1 MNVVKIKRIVSF
13 ILAVAV
19 LIGICSTASFAAK
32 DSWKPVNDEP
42 FVFVHGLNGW
52 GGAEGINGVIPYW
65 GATTG
70 DLMSYL
76 QSEGYECY
84 SASVG
89 PLSSAWDRACELYA
103 QLIGSTVDYGVAHSK
118 ENNHDRFG
126 RTYYSALVPDW
137 GDLDNAGKIKQIHLI
152 GHSFG
157 GTTVRL
163 LIHLLTYGSPEEIAA
178 TDADDI
184 SGLFTG
190 GKSNW
195 VKSATTICTP
205 HNSASV
211 YYPLKAL
218 GLYEIVQNFS
228 FLYAGIMGRSF
239 FNGRL
244 VDFHLEQF
252 GLTDVLNGE
261 KADGLISSM
270 IRVQQNLSD
279 TCIYDLTP
287 EGTVDLNDELEI
299 NEDIYYFS
307 YAFSTTKEFLGVQI
321 PTIKTNPVIILTA
334 LAMGVLKMEDPSTGV
349 VYDGEWLANDALVNT
364 ESAKYPLDEPHKD
377 FDAGNIEKGIWNVMP
392 VQDGDHG
399 TAIGLFADAEK
410 TRSFYLE
417 LCEMLNALPD

>member
-1 MNVVKIKRIVSF
+1 MKIRRPISF
-13 ILAVAV
+13 LLAVV
-19 LIGICSTASFAAK
+19 ILSASLSCVAFAAE
-32 DSWKPVNDEP
+32 DTWKPKNKEP

-52 GGAEGINGVIPYW
+52 GGAEGINGIVPYW

-103 QLIGSTVDYGVAHSK
+103 QLIGSTVDYGAAHS
-118 ENNHDRFG
+118 EIHNHNRYG
-126 RTYYSALVPDW
+126 RTYYNALIPDW
-137 GDLDNAGKIKQIHLI
+137 GELDENGKIQQIHLI

-157 GTTVRL
+157 GTTVRM
-163 LIHLLTYGSPEEIAA
+163 LIQLLTEGSPEEISA
-178 TDADDI
+178 TDSEDI

-190 GKSNW
+190 GKGNW

-205 HNSASV
+205 HNSSTV

-218 GLYEIVQNFS
+218 GLYEIVQNIS
-228 FLYAGIMGRSF
+228 FLYAGIMGRTF

-252 GLTDVLNGE
+252 GLTDVFNGE
-261 KADGLISSM
+261 KADGLIESM
-270 IRVQQNLSD
+270 VRVQQNLDD

-287 EGTVDLNDELEI
+287 EGAAKLNKELSV

-307 YAFSTTKEFLGVQI
+307 YPFSTTDEIDLLGIEF
-321 PTIKTNPVIILTA
+321 PDFNTNPVIYLTA
-334 LAMGVLKMEDPSTGV
+334 VAMGITPEFTDPYTGIA
-349 VYDGEWLANDALVNT
+349 YDESWRANDALVNT
-364 ESAKYPLDEPHKD
+364 ESEKYPIDEPHTD
-377 FDAGNIEKGIWNVMP
+377 FDKNNIEKGIWNVMP
-392 VQDGDHG
+392 VHKGDHG
-399 TAIGLFADAEK
+399 AAIGLFSNEK
-410 TRSFYLE
+410 EVKAFYLE
-417 LCEMLNALPD
+417 LCEMLCELPD

>member
-1 MNVVKIKRIVSF
+1 MKAKRIVSF
-13 ILAVAV
+13 LLSIVILVSSCLTAAVA
-19 LIGICSTASFAAK
+19 AE
-32 DSWKPVNDEP
+32 DSWKPKNEEP
-42 FVFVHGLNGW
+42 FIFVHGLNGW

-70 DLMSYL
+70 DLMSFL
-76 QSEGYECY
+76 QNEGYECY

-103 QLIGSTVDYGVAHSK
+103 QLIGSTVDYGIAHSQK
-118 ENNHDRFG
+118 NNHDRFG
-126 RTYYSALVPDW
+126 RTYYHALVPDW
-137 GDLDNAGKIKQIHLI
+137 GELDSNGKIQQIHLI

-163 LIHLLTYGSPEEIAA
+163 LIQLLTHGSPEEQAA

-190 GKSNW
+190 GKGDW

-218 GLYEIVQNFS
+218 GLYEIVQNIS
-228 FLYAGIMGRSF
+228 FLYAAVMGRSYL
-239 FNGRL
+239 NGRI

-252 GLTDVLNGE
+252 GLTDVPGGE
-261 KADGLISSM
+261 KADGFFESM
-270 IRVQQNLSD
+270 IKVKQNLND
-279 TCIYDLTP
+279 TCVYDLTP
-287 EGTVDLNDELEI
+287 EGSVILNEQLDI
-299 NEDIYYFS
+299 NDDIYYFS
-307 YAFSTTKEFLGVQI
+307 YAFSTTDEVMGVQI
-321 PTIKTNPVIILTA
+321 PSIKTNPVIVLTA
-334 LAMGVLKMEDPSTGV
+334 LAMGVMKFKDPTTGV
-349 VYDGEWLANDALVNT
+349 VYDGAWLANDALVNT

-377 FDAGNIEKGIWNVMP
+377 YDSENVECGIWNVMP
-392 VQDGDHG
+392 VEEGDHG
-399 TAIGLFADAEK
+399 TAIGLFADTDK
-410 TRSFYLE
+410 TQQFYIE

>member
-1 MNVVKIKRIVSF
+1 MNMKRFISF
-13 ILAVAV
+13 ILVAV
-19 LIGICSTASFAAK
+19 ILVCTCAVPTFAAK
-32 DSWKPVNDEP
+32 DSWKPKNDEP

-52 GGAEGINGVIPYW
+52 GGAEGINGVVPYW

-103 QLIGSTVDYGVAHSK
+103 QLVGSTVDYGVAHSK
-118 ENNHDRFG
+118 ANNHQRFG
-126 RTYYSALVPDW
+126 RTYYHALVPDW
-137 GDLDNAGKIKQIHLI
+137 GELDNAGKIKQIHLI

-163 LIHLLTYGSPEEIAA
+163 LVQLLTYGAPEEMAA
-178 TDADDI
+178 TDEKDI

-190 GKSNW
+190 GKGDW
-195 VKSATTICTP
+195 VKSVTTICTP

-218 GLYEIVQNFS
+218 GLYEIVQNIS

-261 KADGLISSM
+261 KADGLIESM
-270 IRVQQNLSD
+270 IRVQQNLTD

-287 EGTVDLNDELEI
+287 EGTVNINDKLDI
-299 NEDIYYFS
+299 NDDIYYFS
-307 YAFSTTKEFLGVQI
+307 YAFSTTKEFMGVQI
-321 PTIKTNPVIILTA
+321 PSIKTNPVIVLTA
-334 LAMGVLKMEDPSTGV
+334 LAMGLFKFEDPTTGV
-349 VYDGEWLANDALVNT
+349 VYDGDWLANDALVNT

-377 FDAGNIEKGIWNVMP
+377 YDEDAVEKGVWNVMP
-392 VQDGDHG
+392 VEEGDHG
-399 TAIGLFADAEK
+399 SAIGLFADK
-410 TRSFYLE
+410 DDTQSFYLE
-417 LCEMLNALPD
+417 LCEMLDELPA

>member
-1 MNVVKIKRIVSF
+1 MKLRRIICLLLSVM
-13 ILAVAV
+13 IV
-19 LIGICSTASFAAK
+19 LGVMTCTASAAQ
-32 DSWKPVNDEP
+32 DSWKPKNEEP
-42 FVFVHGLNGW
+42 IVFVHGLNGW
-52 GGAEGINGVIPYW
+52 GGAEGINGIVPYW

-103 QLIGSTVDYGVAHSK
+103 QLIGSTVDYGEAHSK
-118 ENNHDRFG
+118 EHNHDRYG
-126 RTYYSALVPDW
+126 RTYYQALIPDW
-137 GDLDNAGKIKQIHLI
+137 GDLDDSGKIQQIHLI

-157 GTTVRL
+157 GTTVRM
-163 LIHLLTYGSPEEIAA
+163 LIQLLTEGSPDEIAA
-178 TDADDI
+178 TDSDDI

-190 GKSNW
+190 GKGNW

-205 HNSASV
+205 HNSSTI

-218 GLYEIVQNFS
+218 GLYEIVQNIS

-252 GLTDVLNGE
+252 GLTDVFNGE
-261 KADGLISSM
+261 KADGLIESL
-270 IRVQQNLSD
+270 IRVEQNLDD

-287 EGTVDLNDELEI
+287 EGTAKLNNECSI

-307 YAFSTTKEFLGVQI
+307 YPFSTTTNVGFLNVEI
-321 PTIKTNPVIILTA
+321 PYINTNPVIYLTA
-334 LAMGVLKMEDPSTGV
+334 LVMGITPEFKDPYTGI
-349 VYDGEWLANDALVNT
+349 VYDEKWHANDALVNT
-364 ESAKYPLDEPHKD
+364 ESAKYPMDEPHKD
-377 FDAGNIEKGIWNVMP
+377 YDADNVEKGVWNVMP
-392 VQDGDHG
+392 VQQGDHG
-399 TAIGLFADAEK
+399 AAIGLFSDEEQIK
-410 TRSFYLE
+410 SFYLNLCKM
-417 LCEMLNALPD
+417 LCELP

>member
-1 MNVVKIKRIVSF
+1 MKNKRIVSF

-19 LIGICSTASFAAK
+19 LVGICSTSSLAAQ
-32 DSWKPVNDEP
+32 DSWKPKNEEP

-52 GGAEGINGVIPYW
+52 GGAEGINGVVPYW

-103 QLIGSTVDYGVAHSK
+103 QLIGSTVDYGVVHSA
-118 ENNHDRFG
+118 EHNHNRFG

-137 GDLDNAGKIKQIHLI
+137 GELDDEGKTEQIHLI

-157 GTTVRL
+157 GTTVRM
-163 LIHLLTYGSPEEIAA
+163 LIHLLTYGSPEEMAG
-178 TDADDI
+178 TDAEDI
-184 SGLFTG
+184 YGLFTG
-190 GKSNW
+190 GKGDW
-195 VKSATTICTP
+195 VKSVTTICTP

-218 GLYEIVQNFS
+218 GLYEVVQNFS
-228 FLYAGIMGRSF
+228 FLYAGVMGRSF

-252 GLTDVLNGE
+252 GLTNVLNGQ
-261 KADGLISSM
+261 KADGLIEAM
-270 IRVQQNLSD
+270 IRVQQNLDD

-287 EGTVDLNDELEI
+287 EGTVRINDELEI
-299 NEDIYYFS
+299 NDNIYYFS
-307 YAFSTTKEFLGVQI
+307 YAFSTTNEFLGIQV
-321 PTIKTNPVIILTA
+321 PDIKTNPVILLTA
-334 LAMGVLKMEDPSTGV
+334 LAMGCFKGEDPVTGV

-377 FDAGNIEKGIWNVMP
+377 FDADNIEKGMWNVMP
-392 VQDGDHG
+392 VQKGDHG
-399 TAIGLFADAEK
+399 TAIGLFADKDK
-410 TRSFYLE
+410 TQSFYLN
-417 LCEMLNALPD
+417 LCEMLDELPD

>member
-1 MNVVKIKRIVSF
+1 MKIRRVLCLLISL
-13 ILAVAV
+13 IL
-19 LIGICSTASFAAK
+19 ISGIMTPAAFAAE
-32 DSWKPVNDEP
+32 DSWKPKNKEP

-52 GGAEGINGVIPYW
+52 GGAEGINGIVPYW

-103 QLIGSTVDYGVAHSK
+103 QLVGSAVDYGEAHSK
-118 ENNHDRFG
+118 EHNHNRYG
-126 RTYYSALVPDW
+126 RTYYQALVPDW
-137 GDLDNAGKIKQIHLI
+137 GELDENGKIQQIHLI

-157 GTTVRL
+157 GTTVRM
-163 LIHLLTYGSPEEIAA
+163 LIHLLNEGSAEEIAA
-178 TDADDI
+178 TASDDI

-190 GKSNW
+190 GKGDW

-205 HNSASV
+205 HNSSTI

-218 GLYEIVQNFS
+218 GLYEVVQNVS
-228 FLYAGIMGRSF
+228 FLYAGVMGRSF

-252 GLTDVLNGE
+252 GLTDVLHGR
-261 KADGLISSM
+261 KADGLIEAL
-270 IRVQQNLSD
+270 IRVEQNLDD

-287 EGTVDLNDELEI
+287 EGTAKLNGECAI

-307 YAFSTTKEFLGVQI
+307 YPFTTTSSIDFLGVEI
-321 PTIKTNPVIILTA
+321 PDIKTNPVIYLTG
-334 LAMGVLKMEDPSTGV
+334 LVMGITPEFTDPYTGV
-349 VYDGEWLANDALVNT
+349 VYDEKWHANDALVNT

-377 FDAGNIEKGIWNVMP
+377 YDADNVEKGVWNVMS
-392 VQDGDHG
+392 VQKGDHG
-399 TAIGLFADAEK
+399 AAIGLFSDETQVKA
-410 TRSFYLE
+410 FYLN
-417 LCEMLNALPD
+417 LCEMLCELP